1 MERPDGVTV
10 LGVLAYIGA
19 GLSVLAALGMLLGG
33 AIIANMAARP
43 GMGMIAG
50 VGGVALGIFFLVIAA
65 LYAVIGT
72 GMFKL
77 HNWARI
83 LVIILSFLGAAL
95 NALSLLGALFHFRPL
110 AVLWSLVV
118 IGVNVWIAMYLLK
131 PHVKQA
137 FGATG
142 F

>member
-10 LGVLAYIGA
+10 LGVLAFIGA

-33 AIIANMAARP
+33 AMIANMAARP

-50 VGGVALGIFFLVIAA
+50 VGGALLGVFFLVIAV

-77 HNWARI
+77 QNWARI
-83 LVIILSFLGAAL
+83 LVLVLSFLGALL
-95 NALSLLGALFHFRPL
+95 NALSVLSALFHLHPL
-110 AVLWSLVV
+110 LIVWRLILVG
-118 IGVNVWIAMYLLK
+118 INVWIAMYLLK

-137 FGATG
+137 FGSTG

>member
-10 LGVLAYIGA
+10 PGVLAYIGA
-19 GLSVLAALGMLLGG
+19 GLLVLAAFGMFVGG
-33 AIIANMAARP
+33 AMIANMAARP
-43 GMGMIAG
+43 GMGMLAT
-50 VGGVALGIFFLVIAA
+50 VGGVAFGVFFLIFAA

-77 HNWARI
+77 WNWARI
-83 LVIILSFLGAAL
+83 LVIVFSFLGAAL
-95 NALSLLGALFHFRPL
+95 NALSLLGSLFHFRIF
-110 AVLWSLVV
+110 AVLWSLVL
-118 IGVNVWIAMYLLK
+118 IGINLWIATYLLK

>member
-1 MERPDGVTV
+1 MQRPDGVTV
-10 LGVLAYIGA
+10 LGILAFIGA
-19 GLSVLAALGMLLGG
+19 GLSVLAAMGMLVGG
-33 AIIANMAARP
+33 AMIANMAARP

-50 VGGVALGIFFLVIAA
+50 IGGVALGIFFLVIAV

-77 HNWARI
+77 QNWARM

-95 NALSLLGALFHFRPL
+95 NALSFLGALFHFRPF
-110 AVLWSLVV
+110 AMLWSLIV
-118 IGVNVWIAMYLLK
+118 IGINLWIATYLLK

>member
-50 VGGVALGIFFLVIAA
+50 VGGVALGIFFLVIAV

-77 HNWARI
+77 QNWARM
-83 LVIILSFLGAAL
+83 LVIILSCLGALL
-95 NALSLLGALFHFRPL
+95 NALSLLAALFHFHPF
-110 AVLWSLVV
+110 AVLWYLII